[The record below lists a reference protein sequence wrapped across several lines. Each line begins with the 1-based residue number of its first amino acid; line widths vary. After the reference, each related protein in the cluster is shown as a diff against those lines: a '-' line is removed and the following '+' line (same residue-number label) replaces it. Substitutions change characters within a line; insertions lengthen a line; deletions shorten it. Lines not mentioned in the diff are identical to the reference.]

1 MESPIISPSKAR
13 RDAEE
18 ARDWAYVTT
27 WLAEKYAP
35 QPVPRFERNGDVL
48 QNLLALV
55 AANDAADGEAE
66 LLRRVREEELE
77 GYEERRRRVVG
88 DPLHELLGDVEASLD
103 EEGAKA
109 LRDLAEVS
117 VLLGTLK
124 TDSATLGERIWDLE
138 RDEFEAAERLRRVDA
153 VQAYLEKEIASL
165 ERDMSSLQEREDE
178 SVTESLRLQ
187 TTQYN
192 RDTKQVGMKQVEY
205 KDRIAA
211 LGRVKMAGPRLEHV
225 KAAEEEAVTL
235 QARVKDLEKQLADYQ
250 GLPPDLDAAREE
262 YQRGLTEL
270 RSLTRRRDEL
280 FDERLARSQ

>member
-1 MESPIISPSKAR
+1 MESPLISPSKAR

-35 QPVPRFERNGDVL
+35 QPVPRFERNDDVL

-66 LLRRVREEELE
+66 LLHRVREEELE
-77 GYEERRRRVVG
+77 GYEERRRKVVG

-103 EEGAKA
+103 EKGAKA

-124 TDSATLGERIWDLE
+124 TDSATLTDRIWDLE

-192 RDTKQVGMKQVEY
+192 RDTKQVGMKLVEY

-211 LGRVKMAGPRLEHV
+211 LERVKMAGPRLEHV
-225 KAAEEEAVTL
+225 KAAEEEAVAL

-262 YQRGLTEL
+262 YQRSLTEL